1 MAGGIREEVGDDD
14 DIEEVSEINV
24 TPFID
29 VMLVLLI
36 IFMVAAPMSTVN
48 APVDLPRLN
57 SQSQPT
63 SDKPLYVTLQLDQTV
78 LVQDD
83 VVSVDALAPALL
95 AATEGDLE
103 KRVLLRA
110 DRSIAYGDV
119 ISLMNRLR
127 DAGFT
132 RLALVGLEG
141 TSGAP

>member
-1 MAGGIREEVGDDD
+1 MAGGIREQAGDDD
-14 DIEEVSEINV
+14 GIEEVGEINV

-36 IFMVAAPMSTVN
+36 IFMVASPMSTVN